1 MMTENVYPCLRAA
14 DGTCHPLGRRL
25 ATLGSDADCQV
36 RLADGSI
43 RPQHAFLVFQ
53 MGAWRLRKLEAAAV
67 LKVDGADVSEEIEL
81 HHGAMMQAGKLELR
95 FLEKEPESRSEPT
108 VVEQAP
114 LPTLLGAVAEILRET
129 DPSRV
134 LVDMVQASARLLSCD
149 GVRVL
154 HRPIGEG
161 LWRTLASCPA
171 GAPSSRFSSSALA
184 RAESAGQAVLLG
196 ENDLAR
202 LGAGESVQLN
212 GIRSILCA
220 PLSLPDGE
228 EGFLYADR
236 LAAHPPFEESDRGLF
251 EALRRLFSEIAAIAV
266 RQERQRKTI
275 RTLQDDAGRKAGAT
289 SILHESAAMSA
300 VIKETARVSVSD
312 VPVHI
317 HGETGTGKELL
328 ARFVHD
334 SSRRADKPFIAI
346 NCGAIPENL
355 MESELF
361 GHEKGAFTGAGARKE
376 GWIEK
381 AHGGSLFLDELG
393 ELPLSLQVKL
403 LRVLQQG
410 ELVRVGGSEPVKV
423 DFRLVTATNRNL
435 KEEVSAGR
443 FRPDLYYRVAVV
455 PLTLPPLRD
464 RSRDAVLLAGHFCR
478 RFCLQYG
485 LDDKSLS
492 RAAEKAILAY
502 PWPGNVRELE
512 NAIQKAVILGES
524 DRIQPS
530 DLGLARDD
538 DPGEEMPESMAA
550 TSLYAIRDRA
560 ESEAIRQSLEKAK
573 GNVSM
578 VSRMLDVDRKV
589 LIRTMERLGIAPEA
603 FK

>member
-1 MMTENVYPCLRAA
+1 MTENVYPCLRSP
-14 DGTCHPLGRRL
+14 DGTDHPLGRRL
-25 ATLGSDADCQV
+25 ATLGSDPDCQV
-36 RLADGSI
+36 RLADPSV

-53 MGAWRLRKLEAAAV
+53 MGAWRLRRLETSAILKLDGVDVAEETELRHGSV
-67 LKVDGADVSEEIEL
+67 L
-81 HHGAMMQAGKLELR
+81 QAGRLELR
-95 FLEKEPESRSEPT
+95 FLEKEPESRPEPADT
-108 VVEQAP
+108 DQAP
-114 LPTLLGAVAEILRET
+114 LPSLLAAVAEILRET
-129 DPSRV
+129 DSVRV

-154 HRPIGEG
+154 HRPVGEG

-171 GAPSSRFSSSALA
+171 GAPSTRFSSSALA
-184 RAESAGQAVLLG
+184 RAEALGEAVLLG

-236 LAAHPPFEESDRGLF
+236 LAAHPPFQESDRGLF
-251 EALRRLFSEIAAIAV
+251 EALRKLYSEIAAIAV
-266 RQERQRKTI
+266 RNERQRRAI
-275 RTLQDDAGRKAGAT
+275 RSLQEDAGRKAGAAA
-289 SILHESAAMSA
+289 ILHESQAMAAVLRES
-300 VIKETARVSVSD
+300 ARVAVSD

-334 SSRRADKPFIAI
+334 SSRRADKPFVAI

-361 GHEKGAFTGAGARKE
+361 GHEKGAFTGAASRKE

-381 AHGGSLFLDELG
+381 ARDGTLFLDELG
-393 ELPLSLQVKL
+393 ELPLPLQVKL

-410 ELVRVGGSEPVKV
+410 ELVRVGGSEPIRV

-435 KEEVSAGR
+435 KDEVASGR
-443 FRPDLYYRVAVV
+443 FRADLFYRVAVV
-455 PLTLPPLRD
+455 PLVLPPLRE
-464 RSRDAVLLAGHFCR
+464 RGRDAILLAGHFCR

-485 LDDKSLS
+485 LDDKILS
-492 RAAEKAILAY
+492 RAAEKAIVAHS
-502 PWPGNVRELE
+502 WPGNVRELE

-524 DRIQPS
+524 DRIQPR
-530 DLGLARDD
+530 DLGFAQ
-538 DPGEEMPESMAA
+538 DPEGEEDSPSANAA

-560 ESEAIRQSLEKAK
+560 EAEAIRQALEKAR
-573 GNVSM
+573 GNVSL

-589 LIRTMERLGIAPEA
+589 LIRTLERLGIDPDA